1 MSSFSKSF
9 ISCLQS
15 TTVAAKRVA
24 SLIRF
29 REKRKERCFDKKIR
43 YGVRKEVAQK
53 YRLIPCPFS
62 SRCCHRVISFL
73 DTKTVIH
80 YEASRIWLLT
90 TRLDHRN
97 EDVLLSAFTM
107 PQSSLTKKLEF
118 NLINQFLSVMSSLP
132 FWDNLLVLNS
142 YPITNVQ
149 A

>member
-53 YRLIPCPFS
+53 YRLHAHSLLGVAIE
-62 SRCCHRVISFL
+62 L
-73 DTKTVIH
+73 L
-80 YEASRIWLLT
+80 ASWI
-90 TRLDHRN
+90 
-97 EDVLLSAFTM
+97 
-107 PQSSLTKKLEF
+107 QKL
-118 NLINQFLSVMSSLP
+118 
-132 FWDNLLVLNS
+132 
-142 YPITNVQ
+142 
-149 A
+149 